1 MSFRLVGRVFL
12 HLVDSVFELIGQLTD
27 KSLQRTAPLWPDLKA
42 HHVLLEGAEKV
53 LRFGVLAL
61 QLVDHGDQY
70 EQAL

>member
-1 MSFRLVGRVFL
+1 MSFRLVRRVLL
-12 HLVDSVFELIGQLTD
+12 HLVHSVFELVGQFAD

-42 HHVLLEGAEKV
+42 NHVLLEGAEKV
-53 LRFGVLAL
+53 SRFRVLAL